1 MFILAGIGIL
11 ILGLYIGSFVTAV
24 AFRIA
29 SEEKTFVLR
38 SKCDN
43 CEAVLSFLYLIP
55 ILGYILCKGKCVKC
69 QKSIS
74 IKYMTWEV
82 LHGCAYLLNFYVFQN
97 NLLAF
102 FLFCSVTSILF
113 LISIIDIQV
122 MYIYDI
128 HIIILFIFFVG
139 FLYSVGE
146 LKITPFSFIKAGV
159 PLCFKIFYENIRTK
173 ITKEKVIVIGI
184 GDIKL
189 FTILFFL
196 LDFSKS
202 IMIILESGL
211 IGMLFGLLKRQ
222 VDDNHYPFIPSISL
236 SLYTLFIWVFL

>member
-1 MFILAGIGIL
+1 MGSTSCMCLFVKFLCFSEQ
-11 ILGLYIGSFVTAV
+11 LGG
-24 AFRIA
+24 
-29 SEEKTFVLR
+29 
-38 SKCDN
+38 
-43 CEAVLSFLYLIP
+43 
-55 ILGYILCKGKCVKC
+55 
-69 QKSIS
+69 
-74 IKYMTWEV
+74 
-82 LHGCAYLLNFYVFQN
+82 
-97 NLLAF
+97 F
-102 FLFCSVTSILF
+102 FLFCGVTSILF

-146 LKITPFSFIKAGV
+146 LKITLFSFMKAGI
-159 PLCFKIFYENIRTK
+159 PLCFKVVYENIRAK
-173 ITKEKVIVIGI
+173 ITKEKVVVIGI

-211 IGMLFGLLKRQ
+211 IGMLFGLLKRP
-222 VDDNHYPFIPSISL
+222 VGDNHYPFIPSISL

>member
-1 MFILAGIGIL
+1 MFILVVVL
-11 ILGLYIGSFVTAV
+11 ILGLYTGSFITAV

-29 SEEKTFVLR
+29 SEEKTFVAR

-43 CEAVLSFLYLIP
+43 CGIVLSFLYLIP
-55 ILGYILCKGKCVKC
+55 IVGYILCKGKCIKC
-69 QKSIS
+69 QKCIS
-74 IKYMTWEV
+74 IKYTIWEV
-82 LHGCAYLLNFYVFQN
+82 LHACAYLLNFYVFQN
-97 NLLAF
+97 NLVAF
-102 FLFCSVTSILF
+102 FLFCGVTSILF

-128 HIIILFIFFVG
+128 HIIILLIFFVC

-146 LKITPFSFIKAGV
+146 LKITLFSFMKAGI
-159 PLCFKIFYENIRTK
+159 PLCFKVVYENIRAK
-173 ITKEKVIVIGI
+173 ITKEKVVVIGI

-211 IGMLFGLLKRQ
+211 IGMLFGLLKRP
-222 VDDNHYPFIPSISL
+222 VGDNHYPFIPSISL

>member
-1 MFILAGIGIL
+1 MFILVVVFIL
-11 ILGLYIGSFVTAV
+11 SLYIGSFITAV

-29 SEEKTFVLR
+29 SEEKTFVAR

-43 CEAVLSFLYLIP
+43 CGIVLSFLYLIP
-55 ILGYILCKGKCVKC
+55 VFGYLLCKGRCVKC
-69 QKSIS
+69 QKRVSIQYT
-74 IKYMTWEV
+74 IWEV
-82 LHGCAYLLNFYVFQN
+82 LHVCAYLLNLYVFQN

-102 FLFCSVTSILF
+102 FLFCGVTSILF

-122 MYIYDI
+122 MYIYDV
-128 HIIILFIFFVG
+128 HIIILFIFFVS
-139 FLYSVGE
+139 FLCSVGE
-146 LKITPFSFIKAGV
+146 LKITLLSFVKAGI
-159 PLCFKIFYENIRTK
+159 PLCFKVLYETIRAK
-173 ITKEKVIVIGI
+173 ITKEKVVVIGM

-202 IMIILESGL
+202 IMIILEAGL